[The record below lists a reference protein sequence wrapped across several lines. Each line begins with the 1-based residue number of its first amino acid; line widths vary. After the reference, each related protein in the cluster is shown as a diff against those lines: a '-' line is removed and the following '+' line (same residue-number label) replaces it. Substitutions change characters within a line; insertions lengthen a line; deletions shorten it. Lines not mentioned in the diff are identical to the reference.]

1 MSDQNDINA
10 EYEKVF
16 GTTSRETLFSADDE
30 NYASLRQ
37 EILDAKREFNVKKV
51 LPFDGIKLY
60 PYEEYLRM
68 SNVLDAEKHG
78 YRIFYIRK
86 YDGQELVCYAAGYF
100 NAKDSRFVVLKGS
113 FFHQTD
119 YYKSLVCGLNPLVG
133 SSLTSAFEN
142 TKGTLKQTKDWT
154 FTSASLAASLILGKK
169 TTFREWKDNRGKS
182 LAAYY
187 AKYKDE
193 FIDEKE
199 DKAFPYIPSVSIKT
213 STSKITDD
221 AGTLLANTVQSL
233 LQPRKITHVFNI
245 EITGKCR
252 VVGYY
257 DDEDNRFV
265 VKKGS
270 RFRDSVDTDFDVKP
284 LGESR
289 RRFIEAAC
297 MKSGPYLEVIKDTK
311 CKSATAAA
319 SYIMGYEASYS
330 LWKDNNGKYLKDIY
344 PERFILDGNEV
355 PLYNN
360 QGKPL
365 GQAPQLPNTF
375 YIKRYTNK
383 ERACDAS
390 GFYDITTGQFVLR
403 AGSILSIGAAISYAY
418 SSQGVN
424 RMNFLS
430 KYCFK
435 SAKGLVLRKDYAFDT
450 PSAAASYVLGRSA
463 NGWQEW
469 KNKDGLSIDSVV
481 RQRND

>member
-68 SNVLDAEKHG
+68 GNVLDAEKHG

-270 RFRDSVDTDFDVKP
+270 CFRDSVDPDFDVKP

-330 LWKDNNGKYLKDIY
+330 LWKDNNG
-344 PERFILDGNEV
+344 
-355 PLYNN
+355 
-360 QGKPL
+360 Q
-365 GQAPQLPNTF
+365 
-375 YIKRYTNK
+375 
-383 ERACDAS
+383 
-390 GFYDITTGQFVLR
+390 
-403 AGSILSIGAAISYAY
+403 
-418 SSQGVN
+418 
-424 RMNFLS
+424 
-430 KYCFK
+430 
-435 SAKGLVLRKDYAFDT
+435 
-450 PSAAASYVLGRSA
+450 
-463 NGWQEW
+463 
-469 KNKDGLSIDSVV
+469 
-481 RQRND
+481 